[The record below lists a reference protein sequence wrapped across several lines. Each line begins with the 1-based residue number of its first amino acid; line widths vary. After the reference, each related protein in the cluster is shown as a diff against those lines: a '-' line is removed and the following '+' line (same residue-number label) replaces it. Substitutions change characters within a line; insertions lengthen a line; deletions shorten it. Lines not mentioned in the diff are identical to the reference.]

1 MKEKVVNTN
10 KSNLQIFAEMY
21 EGLEVLEKMGYSLD
35 SMTCG
40 ELKKLLYKKIVG

>member
-1 MKEKVVNTN
+1 MKEKVVNAD

-35 SMTCG
+35 SMTCAD
-40 ELKKLLYKKIVG
+40 LKKLLYKKIVG